1 MKILILAEPRS
12 GSTNL
17 INWFFFNTKLN
28 IFFNPNIKPETEGF
42 IMDRWDIR
50 YGKSNLYKNKTEH
63 LLIKLDF
70 FKSKNYLFFTEVVDK
85 VILLYREDETK
96 QIESWINAKEKDN
109 FVNQWLY
116 SKNNF
121 KLDEIEVS
129 FFKELKNLFKKQ
141 YLSNPNYFKISY
153 EELYYNNGFQRIVDY
168 IDLPEVENI
177 NFPYGE
183 KYRIN
188 DVDIKDKNLI

>member
-1 MKILILAEPRS
+1 
-12 GSTNL
+12 
-17 INWFFFNTKLN
+17 
-28 IFFNPNIKPETEGF
+28 
-42 IMDRWDIR
+42 MDRWDIR

-129 FFKELKNLFKKQ
+129 FFKELKNL
-141 YLSNPNYFKISY
+141 
-153 EELYYNNGFQRIVDY
+153 
-168 IDLPEVENI
+168 
-177 NFPYGE
+177 
-183 KYRIN
+183 YRIN

>member
-85 VILLYREDETK
+85 VILLY
-96 QIESWINAKEKDN
+96 
-109 FVNQWLY
+109 